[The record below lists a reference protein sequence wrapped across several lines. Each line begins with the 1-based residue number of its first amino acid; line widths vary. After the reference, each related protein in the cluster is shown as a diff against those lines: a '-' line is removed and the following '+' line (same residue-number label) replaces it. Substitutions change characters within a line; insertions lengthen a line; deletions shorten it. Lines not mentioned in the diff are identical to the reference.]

1 MKLEILADD
10 EVGEDVKYSTLRESD
25 VNELCV
31 IGTME
36 LEIFEGVDV
45 GNLNL
50 LKSKLNVLYVS
61 CSTELEIVDNG
72 EVGEDV
78 E

>member
-1 MKLEILADD
+1 
-10 EVGEDVKYSTLRESD
+10 
-25 VNELCV
+25 
-31 IGTME
+31 ME

-61 CSTELEIVDNG
+61 CSTELEIVDDG